1 MGSEN
6 LPFSL
11 EIPKE
16 SWKYLKEFE
25 KFKSKK
31 LKIKTPHWLG
41 VLLVSGNSAI
51 ETINKSKDIKSFIP
65 ELKKVLKKAYD
76 QNDDQKLIESI
87 LEELKN
93 LKG

>member
-1 MGSEN
+1 M
-6 LPFSL
+6 
-11 EIPKE
+11 
-16 SWKYLKEFE
+16 
-25 KFKSKK
+25 
-31 LKIKTPHWLG
+31 
-41 VLLVSGNSAI
+41 LLVSGNSAI